1 MKRDGQL
8 SPHEEAEIHTAHQ
21 RELRRAFYRRNP
33 ELPRPIDV
41 KAVLDHTVLHHTNLR
56 ASSSDG
62 RALAVGEQSGPDVTP
77 IARLHYEPEVGSSSL
92 FLAHRFNNS
101 RAGSSEE
108 PEYSG
113 GQSTEKHK
121 SEDAES

>member
-41 KAVLDHTVLHHTNLR
+41 KAVLDHTPGVTTGRSEARMPLGSNPPPPT
-56 ASSSDG
+56 ASDNSS
-62 RALAVGEQSGPDVTP
+62 
-77 IARLHYEPEVGSSSL
+77 
-92 FLAHRFNNS
+92 
-101 RAGSSEE
+101 AGSSEE